1 MSLPHCNR
9 QQKIDIPLYNYL
21 YYFFFIYSSF
31 MMYSY
36 ENNKIFIVNTE
47 VINFLVPGTTAL
59 NPKFR
64 YAAGKTYTYNFEAR
78 SKTWMM
84 GTSDDE
90 AVLEV
95 KGQALVTFRDSCDA
109 VLQLR
114 QATRPNLLA

>member
-1 MSLPHCNR
+1 M
-9 QQKIDIPLYNYL
+9 
-21 YYFFFIYSSF
+21 
-31 MMYSY
+31 
-36 ENNKIFIVNTE
+36 
-47 VINFLVPGTTAL
+47 VPGEIAL

-64 YAAGKTYTYNFEAR
+64 YAAGQTYTYNFQAR

-95 KGQALVTFRDSCDA
+95 KGLALVTFRDSCDA

-114 QATRPNLLA
+114 QATISGLDEKVSVVIVVTALFIFMESL

>member
-1 MSLPHCNR
+1 
-9 QQKIDIPLYNYL
+9 
-21 YYFFFIYSSF
+21 
-31 MMYSY
+31 MMYSH

-114 QATRPNLLA
+114 QATISGLDEKVSVIAVMELFSFLLTTL

>member
-1 MSLPHCNR
+1 
-9 QQKIDIPLYNYL
+9 
-21 YYFFFIYSSF
+21 
-31 MMYSY
+31 
-36 ENNKIFIVNTE
+36 
-47 VINFLVPGTTAL
+47 L

-64 YAAGKTYTYNFEAR
+64 YAAGQTYTYNFQAR

-114 QATRPNLLA
+114 QATISGLDEKVGVVIVVTALFSSYETFVIEEANIFLHNSRSQISVFVNNIIKMIIKDQQKISMSG